1 MPSQLTKR
9 ILMKTL
15 FPTRILRAISL
26 GAALGAATAEPMAT
40 GVSVTEK
47 KDAVKVEL
55 EVTPPANADALFFRV
70 GFGD

>member
-1 MPSQLTKR
+1 
-9 ILMKTL
+9 MKTL

-55 EVTPPANADALFFRV
+55 EVTPPANADAQFFRV
-70 GFGD
+70 GFGE

>member
-1 MPSQLTKR
+1 
-9 ILMKTL
+9 MKTL
-15 FPTRILRAISL
+15 FTTRILRAISL

-55 EVTPPANADALFFRV
+55 EVTPPANADSQFYRV
-70 GFGD
+70 GFGE